1 MATTAGEKRLFVDT
15 NILAYIS
22 LVNSP
27 FHLAAQN
34 KLNDFLQQG
43 FELWISRQII
53 REYLV
58 VMSRALAEQGAF
70 DAAQLVADTEK
81 LTAQFSIAD
90 DTDLVSTQ
98 LFQLIVKYKVQGKP
112 VHDCNIVAA
121 MQVNGISHLLTNNE
135 ADFKRYDEGITVV
148 SLK

>member
-1 MATTAGEKRLFVDT
+1 MFVDT

-27 FHLAAQN
+27 FHLVAQN

-58 VMSRALAEQGAF
+58 VMSRALAEQGVF

-90 DTDLVSTQ
+90 DIELVT
-98 LFQLIVKYKVQGKP
+98 K
-112 VHDCNIVAA
+112 
-121 MQVNGISHLLTNNE
+121 
-135 ADFKRYDEGITVV
+135 
-148 SLK
+148 

>member
-1 MATTAGEKRLFVDT
+1 MDT

-22 LVNSP
+22 FANSP
-27 FHLAAQN
+27 FHTDALN
-34 KLNDFLQQG
+34 KLNDCLQQG

-81 LTAQFSIAD
+81 LMAQFNIAD
-90 DTDLVSTQ
+90 DTDLVSKQ
-98 LFQLIVKYKVQGKP
+98 LFQLVEKYKVQGKP

-121 MQVNGISHLLTNNE
+121 MKVNGISQLLTNNE
-135 ADFKRYDEGITVV
+135 ADFKRYNEGITVV